1 MNVAY
6 GVSFRVE
13 RPQTQYLREDKSS
26 TYAETLE
33 YILSRSTPDL
43 VFCIVSN
50 NRSDRYAAIKKK
62 CCVDRPVPSQV
73 FLQKNL
79 NGRNTMS
86 IATKVAI
93 QMNCKLG
100 GVPWCIDL
108 GDSMKGLM
116 TIGFDVCHD
125 SNTKGKDFRK
135 YFLVLIGCS
144 YLNFFDNCNI
154 FYVILLNSNFMFLKF
169 YLDYIIF

>member
-1 MNVAY
+1 MSYA
-6 GVSFRVE
+6 VSFRVDK
-13 RPQTQYLREDKSS
+13 PQTQYLREDKSS
-26 TYAETLE
+26 TYAELLE
-33 YILSRSTPDL
+33 GILSKNTPDL

-100 GVPWCIDL
+100 GAPWSINH
-108 GDSMKGLM
+108 SIKGLM
-116 TIGFDVCHD
+116 AIGFDVCHD
-125 SNTKGKDFRK
+125 SNTKGKDFRE
-135 YFLVLIGCS
+135 YF
-144 YLNFFDNCNI
+144 F
-154 FYVILLNSNFMFLKF
+154 
-169 YLDYIIF
+169 